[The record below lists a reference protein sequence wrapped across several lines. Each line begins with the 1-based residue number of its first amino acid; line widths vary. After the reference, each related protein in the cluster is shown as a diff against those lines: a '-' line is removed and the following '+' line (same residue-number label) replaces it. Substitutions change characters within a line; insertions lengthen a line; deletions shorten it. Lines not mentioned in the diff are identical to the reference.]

1 MNSYLTVYFFGSVK
15 FALAPPT
22 GVALGLS
29 EIEIIL
35 CTVAGMSTTAFVIPL
50 LGEKFLAYL
59 RKKRLAKGK
68 PIKIFTPRKRL
79 MVRIWQR
86 FSIWGIAFLT
96 PVLFSPIVGTAIAV
110 SFGVPR
116 IKILLAMALSAFFW
130 ALVMTLGSEWVAGS
144 WK

>member
-1 MNSYLTVYFFGSVK
+1 
-15 FALAPPT
+15 
-22 GVALGLS
+22 
-29 EIEIIL
+29 
-35 CTVAGMSTTAFVIPL
+35 
-50 LGEKFLAYL
+50 
-59 RKKRLAKGK
+59 
-68 PIKIFTPRKRL
+68 KIFTPRKRL

-96 PVLFSPIVGTAIAV
+96 PVLFSPIVGTVIAV

-130 ALVMTLGSEWVAGS
+130 ALVMTLGSEWIAEW